1 MITHKSFLEIYPTE
15 VPQIKKSLNN
25 IAKTLK
31 NSSCEREFIAFSKI
45 RDMHIYILDNS
56 PASDEVLSFLID
68 SISLFEKTVAPL
80 FNKNSFNS
88 IEYNKN
94 WELFDEK
101 LFEFEEYFYEKYY
114 NDTHEYDEL
123 IQDTTRILLG

>member
-1 MITHKSFLEIYPTE
+1 
-15 VPQIKKSLNN
+15 
-25 IAKTLK
+25 
-31 NSSCEREFIAFSKI
+31 
-45 RDMHIYILDNS
+45 MHIYILDNS

-68 SISLFEKTVAPL
+68 SISLFETVAL

-123 IQDTTRILLG
+123 IQTLHEFCWGNFFDLFFRY